1 MPVKTAEKQY
11 FQKFAIQM
19 NEDKWMHLVPYMEDF
34 LSRIEKGHTSGL
46 HAIEHLWMG
55 AIQNEQLVSIHWN
68 ISCLFRNWD
77 SVWNYHVGV
86 VLLE

>member
-34 LSRIEKGHTSGL
+34 PSRIEKGHTSGL
-46 HAIEHLWMG
+46 HAIEHL
-55 AIQNEQLVSIHWN
+55 
-68 ISCLFRNWD
+68 
-77 SVWNYHVGV
+77 
-86 VLLE
+86 